1 MWLLGA
7 HADLLGSYQ
16 RCWKR
21 SLYSRC
27 SFADKPNV
35 CIFIYLFFLQ
45 LTFPIPSLQSKRVHV
60 SFINCAKAACNNLG
74 EFSPEAY
81 HLVWTL
87 ASAIAGLISNHAYRS
102 PTLPSLLPQ
111 PPGLSA
117 FSYIGI
123 FTGPSSFLPPG
134 TFFLECSSAS
144 SSAGFWLLRRTWLTQ
159 YLLYWTCSAN
169 LCFFCPVFLRYCLP
183 CSSTECLVLSAGV

>member
-16 RCWKR
+16 RRWKR

-45 LTFPIPSLQSKRVHV
+45 LTFPIPSLQSKRVRV

-87 ASAIAGLISNHAYRS
+87 ASAIAGLISNRAYRS

-117 FSYIGI
+117 FSHTGI
-123 FTGPSSFLPPG
+123 FIWTKLLLASRNILLRM
-134 TFFLECSSAS
+134 FFCQQ
-144 SSAGFWLLRRTWLTQ
+144 FRWLLIAQKDLAHTVSS
-159 YLLYWTCSAN
+159 LLDL
-169 LCFFCPVFLRYCLP
+169 LC
-183 CSSTECLVLSAGV
+183 